1 MLGFAIRLK
10 ARHVRFV
17 RIEAFVGEMIQIAV
31 VAFRIQQLLIAI
43 LPMYIGELY
52 ANLTKRLQRNR
63 LIIGQDNRF
72 PFTVKRSG
80 QNQLAVFYQN
90 IFTLQERDYI
100 GVVANVENTI
110 DDKGILAVTNI
121 FTAGA
126 LPQ

>member
-1 MLGFAIRLK
+1 
-10 ARHVRFV
+10 
-17 RIEAFVGEMIQIAV
+17 MIQIAV